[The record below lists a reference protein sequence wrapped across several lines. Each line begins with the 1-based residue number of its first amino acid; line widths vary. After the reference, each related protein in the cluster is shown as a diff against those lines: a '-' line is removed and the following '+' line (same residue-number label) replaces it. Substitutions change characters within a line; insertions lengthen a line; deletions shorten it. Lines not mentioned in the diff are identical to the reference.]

1 MNQIRAVL
9 MLAGLA
15 ALAACTT
22 VPQRTSE
29 GVTGESGRRA
39 LPKPTL
45 DCIFVRSL
53 YDWKALDDY
62 NLVVWAP
69 SRHRPYHVELNLRCN
84 GLRFAD
90 AIAFSDR
97 GDGRICSG
105 DAIIVGRTLPQRCTI
120 GAIHP
125 VAGEELGLLMSDFGF
140 GVEEAD
146 SAGEESASGESQEEE
161 RE

>member
-1 MNQIRAVL
+1 MNPVFAL
-9 MLAGLA
+9 LLLAGMAILA
-15 ALAACTT
+15 GCTT
-22 VPQRTSE
+22 VPPRTSE
-29 GVTGESGRRA
+29 GVTGESGRRT

-105 DAIIVGRTLPQRCTI
+105 DAIIVGRTIPQRCTI

-125 VAGEELGLLMSDFGF
+125 LEGKELGLLMSDFGF
-140 GVEEAD
+140 DKEKEDETSETGTDER
-146 SAGEESASGESQEEE
+146 QETEQE
-161 RE
+161 